1 MKFFNKEEALEEIN
15 HLGRGEEPFLF
26 VIDYNQNQCFINLLS
41 EIDSK
46 EILYSFPSYSN
57 DGSVIYSKNDDV
69 EWDTYPE
76 SFSNYQKKFDKVQQ
90 HLSKGNSFLV
100 NLTCQIPV
108 KTNLSLKEIYLR
120 SKASY
125 KLWFRSHLVCFSPET
140 FIQIKNGQISS
151 YPMKGTIDATLP
163 NAESVLMSDKKEAA
177 EHATIV
183 DLIRNDISM
192 VASKVTVQR
201 YRYIDHLFTN
211 KGEILQSSSVITGQL
226 EEDYRQ
232 HLGNILF
239 SQLPAGSITGAPKSK
254 TLEIIREAEDYD
266 RGFYTGIMGIC
277 CKGEIESAVM
287 IRYIEQENK
296 QLFFKAG
303 GGITACSN
311 CRDEYEEVIQKAY
324 VPIY

>member
-15 HLGRGEEPFLF
+15 HLGRGDEPFLF
-26 VIDYNQNQCFINLLS
+26 VIDYGLNQCLVSLLS
-41 EIDSK
+41 DIDSN
-46 EILYSFPSYSN
+46 EILYSFPTFSN
-57 DGSVIYSKNDDV
+57 DDKVFTSREDQV
-69 EWDTYPE
+69 EWNICPE
-76 SFSNYQKKFDKVQQ
+76 SFGDYQRKFDIVQK
-90 HLSKGNSFLV
+90 HLHLGNSFLV
-100 NLTCQIPV
+100 NLTCRIPLQ
-108 KTNLSLKEIYLR
+108 TNLSLKEIYYR
-120 SKASY
+120 SKAPY
-125 KLWFRSHLVCFSPET
+125 KLWFRSQLVCFSPET
-140 FIQIKNGQISS
+140 FIQIRNGQISS
-151 YPMKGTIDATLP
+151 FPMKGTIDATLP
-163 NAESVLMSDKKEAA
+163 NAESILMSDKKEAA

-192 VASKVTVQR
+192 VASQVKVQR

-226 EEDYRQ
+226 EDDYRE

-277 CKGEIESAVM
+277 CKGEMESAVM
-287 IRYIEQENK
+287 IRYVEQENN

-311 CRDEYEEVIQKAY
+311 CRYEYEEVIQKAY

>member
-1 MKFFNKEEALEEIN
+1 MKFFNREEALEEIN
-15 HLGRGEEPFLF
+15 HLGRGDEPFLF
-26 VIDYNQNQCFINLLS
+26 VINYDQNQCLVNLLS
-41 EIDSK
+41 DIDSN
-46 EILYSFPSYSN
+46 EVLYSFPAFSN
-57 DGSVIYSKNDDV
+57 DENILASRDDKV
-69 EWDTYPE
+69 EWNIYPE
-76 SFSNYQKKFDKVQQ
+76 SFGIYQRKFDIVQK
-90 HLSKGNSFLV
+90 HLHLGNSFLV
-100 NLTCQIPV
+100 NLTCRIPIQ
-108 KTNLSLKEIYLR
+108 TNLSLRDIYLR
-120 SKASY
+120 SKAPY

-140 FIQIKNGQISS
+140 FIQIHNGQISS
-151 YPMKGTIDATLP
+151 FPMKGTIDATLP
-163 NAESVLMSDKKEAA
+163 NAENLLMSDKKEAA

-192 VASKVTVQR
+192 VASRVKVPR

-226 EEDYRQ
+226 DENYRQ
-232 HLGNILF
+232 CLGDILF
-239 SQLPAGSITGAPKSK
+239 SQLPAGSITGAPKFK

-287 IRYIEQENK
+287 IRYIEQVNN